1 MMSALEQRLL
11 QRAVIA
17 GGIDIHYAE
26 EGSGSTL
33 VFVHGGMGDWSS
45 WAPQWAAF
53 TPHFRCITYS
63 RRYSSPNQNTIDSRS
78 HSAIAEAE
86 DLSALLDRWQAAP
99 AVLIG
104 TSYGA
109 FTALQLALAHPGKV
123 RALALTEPPVLPFA
137 DRSEGGRDARLR
149 FQRQVLDPAAE
160 AFAAGESELAVRL
173 LTEGI
178 NGSGPGESST
188 PAGRERRMR
197 NAEAMRALSLSSEPY
212 PSLDEEA
219 LRQLNAPTLLLYGDR
234 TLEVHRATT
243 MALSRLMPQA
253 QLLEVPD
260 SGHGIHRDNPAVF
273 NSVVL
278 DFLQRDVSS
287 LGPSKLGNR
296 AITQSSSV
304 PIAN

>member
-1 MMSALEQRLL
+1 MMSSLEQRPL

-26 EGSGSTL
+26 EGSGPTL

-45 WAPQWAAF
+45 WAPQWEAF

-63 RRYSSPNQNTIDSRS
+63 RRYSSPNQNTIDSQN
-78 HSAIAEAE
+78 HSVLAEAE
-86 DLSALLDRWQAAP
+86 DLSALLDLWQAAP
-99 AVLIG
+99 AVLVG

-137 DRSEGGRDARLR
+137 DRTEGGRDARLR
-149 FQRQVLDPAAE
+149 FQREVMDPAGA
-160 AFAAGESELAVRL
+160 AFAAGESEAAVRL

-178 NGSGPGESST
+178 NGSGPGEAST
-188 PAGRERRMR
+188 PAGRERRLR
-197 NAEAMRALSLSSEPY
+197 NAEAMRALLISSEPF

-219 LRQLNAPTLLLYGDR
+219 LRHLAAPTLLLHGER

-243 MALSRLMPQA
+243 LALSGLVPQA
-253 QLLEVPD
+253 QLLQVAD
-260 SGHGIHRDNPAVF
+260 SGHGVHRDNPAAF
-273 NSVVL
+273 NAVVL
-278 DFLQRDVSS
+278 DFLHRHVQASS
-287 LGPSKLGNR
+287 
-296 AITQSSSV
+296 
-304 PIAN
+304 